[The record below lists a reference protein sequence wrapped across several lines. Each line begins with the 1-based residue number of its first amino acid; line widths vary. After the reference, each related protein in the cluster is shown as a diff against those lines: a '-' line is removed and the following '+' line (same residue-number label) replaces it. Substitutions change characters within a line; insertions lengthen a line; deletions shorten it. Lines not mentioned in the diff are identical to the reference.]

1 MDNIH
6 TSRARAAGAAALA
19 GVLATTACAAPP
31 NAASSPLRPSGA
43 ACIGIEA
50 GAVPEMAIARL
61 TGILGPIDPQSAIG
75 IFQNNG
81 PRGSHKGHTNIANQ
95 RSWGLIAPNPETGR
109 STTFLCAGAPLPFE
123 ATGYDSATSIGLDQA
138 GVPLVEPVCE
148 SVRQAENTA
157 MALRRV
163 SKRVEKNPLYDAAY
177 FRDHDGVLLWG
188 INWKGNIYLSPEPV
202 PPDTQVCV
210 DNRDDFYRRPKPTT
224 PPTNPPPASKA
235 GYGRG
240 NAKI

>member
-1 MDNIH
+1 MELRTI
-6 TSRARAAGAAALA
+6 ARLVAVGALGAGA
-19 GVLATTACAAPP
+19 TACAAPP
-31 NAASSPLRPSGA
+31 NTASSPQRPPGT
-43 ACIGIEA
+43 ACIGIQA
-50 GAVPEMAIARL
+50 GEVSQMAIARL
-61 TGILGPIDPQSAIG
+61 TGIVGPIDSQTPIG

-81 PRGSHKGHTNIANQ
+81 PRGSHNGYTNIANNE
-95 RSWGLIAPNPETGR
+95 SWGLIAPNPETGR

-157 MALRRV
+157 MALKRV

-188 INWKGNIYLSPEPV
+188 INWKGNIYSSSEPL
-202 PPDTQVCV
+202 PTGAQACV
-210 DNRDDFYRRPKPTT
+210 DNRDDFYRRQNQQPTVT
-224 PPTNPPPASKA
+224 PPKSQAGMFKSK
-235 GYGRG
+235 
-240 NAKI
+240 